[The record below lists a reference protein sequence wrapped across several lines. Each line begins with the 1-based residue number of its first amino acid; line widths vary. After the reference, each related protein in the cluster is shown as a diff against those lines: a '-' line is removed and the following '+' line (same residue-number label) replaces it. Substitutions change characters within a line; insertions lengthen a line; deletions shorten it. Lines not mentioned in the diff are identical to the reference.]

1 MLLRAS
7 HPSATALA
15 AFFTGFSE
23 HSDVAYLR
31 EALID
36 AVVSIEE
43 LNNSRREELARL
55 QSDSGGE
62 DTSKID
68 EGANA
73 ESRSWQLLRILIVR
87 PGSVYI
93 IRQNIGLTLRQ
104 I

>member
-15 AFFTGFSE
+15 AFLTGFAE
-23 HSDVAYLR
+23 HSCIFYLR

-43 LNNSRREELARL
+43 LDTSRREELARF
-55 QSDSGGE
+55 QTDSGGE
-62 DTSKID
+62 DTSKAD
-68 EGANA
+68 EGATA
-73 ESRSWQLLRILIVR
+73 ESRTWQLLRILIVR
-87 PGSVYI
+87 PGSIYI
-93 IRQNIGLTLRQ
+93 IRQDIGLTLRQ